1 MMPKMPDGS
10 FAKKLY
16 SLYLTYLPT
25 EKFKYALKMNVDDR
39 GCFHR
44 AGSYRSTADR
54 SASTSAARASP
65 RGSTGTTPSGSCSS
79 WLHGHG
85 LIQERNINTG

>member
-25 EKFKYALKMNVDDR
+25 DKFKYALKMNVDNR
-39 GCFHR
+39 GSFTELVH
-44 AGSYRSTADR
+44 TADCGQVSINISR
-54 SASTSAARASP
+54 PGITK
-65 RGSTGTTPSGSCSS
+65 GQHWHNPSGSCSL
-79 WLHGHG
+79 WW
-85 LIQERNINTG
+85 QVTD